1 MKLYRVDGR
10 AVFNADKE
18 DALELRV
25 TMPSGA
31 IVRVLIPGENAFGA
45 IPEEDGRAVA
55 ERIATLLE
63 ASDA

>member
-18 DALELRV
+18 DALE
-25 TMPSGA
+25 
-31 IVRVLIPGENAFGA
+31 
-45 IPEEDGRAVA
+45 DGRAVA